1 MRTLMPPTSATTL
14 QSLDYAAAITT
25 LDLQN
30 TTLSASMQVFTL
42 TQGLTLFK
50 YL

>member
-30 TTLSASMQVFTL
+30 TTLSASMQAFTL